1 MMLVVATRVLFP
13 LVLVVAAFVFLR
25 GHNMPGGG
33 FIAGL
38 IVAIALIMQY
48 IASGYGWAASRMRLD
63 SQVLIGTGVLIAG
76 LTGVVSLIFGWPFL
90 TSTYTYVHL
99 PIVGEFEVA
108 SAMSFDLG
116 VFLAVVGVV
125 MLSLAQIS
133 RVEARAEP
141 EVIPEGPMD
150 VPLKDGQV
158 VSSSKK
164 ES

>member
-1 MMLVVATRVLFP
+1 
-13 LVLVVAAFVFLR
+13 
-25 GHNMPGGG
+25 
-33 FIAGL
+33 
-38 IVAIALIMQY
+38 
-48 IASGYGWAASRMRLD
+48 MRLD

-76 LTGVVSLIFGWPFL
+76 MTGVVSLIFGWPFL

-141 EVIPEGPMD
+141 EAIPEGPMD
-150 VPLKDGQV
+150 VPLKDGRV
-158 VSSSKK
+158 VSSNNK